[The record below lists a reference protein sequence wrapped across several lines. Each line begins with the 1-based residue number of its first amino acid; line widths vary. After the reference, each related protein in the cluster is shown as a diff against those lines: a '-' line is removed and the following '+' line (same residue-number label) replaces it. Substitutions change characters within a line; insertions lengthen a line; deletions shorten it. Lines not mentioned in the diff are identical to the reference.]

1 MDGESENRT
10 QEEDSRVDLLKAYDV
25 LEGAPDEAE
34 AGTAEEA
41 RAGNSGEELIVIE
54 VDVAI
59 VFEDDLDEVA
69 ETHRESQHHEHVP
82 EGAMLDTLL

>member
-1 MDGESENRT
+1 MNGESEDRT
-10 QEEDSRVDLLKAYDV
+10 QEEDSSVDFLKADDV

-41 RAGNSGEELIVIE
+41 RAGYLGEEFIVIE
-54 VDVAI
+54 VDVTI
-59 VFEDDLDEVA
+59 VLEDDLDEVA

-82 EGAMLDTLL
+82 EGAVLDSLL